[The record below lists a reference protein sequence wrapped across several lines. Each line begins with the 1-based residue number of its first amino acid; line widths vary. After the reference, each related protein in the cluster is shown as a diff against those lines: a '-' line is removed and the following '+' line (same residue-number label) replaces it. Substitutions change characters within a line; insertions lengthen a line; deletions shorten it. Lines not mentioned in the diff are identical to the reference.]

1 MSEVYYIIER
11 GVRKG
16 PIKKEDLLANGLEAE
31 TMVWR
36 SGLESWVPAS
46 QLPELGELLNCPQF
60 TAFEEVR
67 SEIEPYFMIA
77 DGVQKGPLTID
88 ELIAAGLTESTMVWQ
103 AGMTDWQLAST
114 RSDIMNELAR
124 KRAEGAMGGNNPYY
138 GPQPGP
144 QQPGYQQ
151 PGYQQPG
158 YQQPGYQ
165 EPGYQSPYNN
175 GYNYPKPHT
184 NWQTPAVIA
193 TILGFL
199 TSCIGGILGVIGLVQ
214 ANKANKAYALGD
226 NVTGDSAN
234 SSAQVLT
241 IISFVI
247 SGISLIISLAYIFS
261 Y

>member
-16 PIKKEDLLANGLEAE
+16 PINKEDLLANGLEAE

-36 SGLESWVPAS
+36 TGLESWVPAS

-60 TAFEEVR
+60 TGYEEVR
-67 SEIEPYFMIA
+67 IETEPYFMIV
-77 DGVQKGPLTID
+77 DGIQKGPMTIE

-103 AGMTDWQLAST
+103 AGMADWQPAST
-114 RSDIMNELAR
+114 RNDIMNELAR
-124 KRAEGAMGGNNPYY
+124 KRAEVGMGGNNPYY
-138 GPQPGP
+138 GPQAAP

-151 PGYQQPG
+151 PGYQQPN
-158 YQQPGYQ
+158 YQQPNYQ
-165 EPGYQSPYNN
+165 QPFNN
-175 GYNYPKPHT
+175 GYNYPRPHT
-184 NWQTPAVIA
+184 NWQTLAIIA

-226 NVTGDSAN
+226 NMTGDSAN
-234 SSAQVLT
+234 STAQLLT

-247 SGISLIISLAYIFS
+247 SGISLMVSIGFFFTN
-261 Y
+261 